1 MDSLDLFFKKYSYK
15 FPKGYPDLNDE
26 QDINLLAD
34 LLEGLGIN
42 LGEAKKQAFQNLS
55 TQAQEIGKEIMKA
68 LNVPEDEIKS
78 DTKNRIVILT
88 DISRSEV
95 FKKLEELG
103 YERKINIPGS
113 SAGGFVAPNGVEIIH
128 KSKSL
133 TAVGGA
139 GIENENIFVNT
150 INNYI
155 EQNGGKINIKII
167 PSTGKTLEYK
177 NIVKAFA
184 VGKESEKTEEKAD
197 ALLID
202 DSGSK
207 YAISIKKDGA
217 FRWASVMRD
226 FKDFYDTFLKKAY
239 EGKIPTLK
247 LETDPENPKVL
258 QMINPSNNKPYGRV
272 FITDVPQFTDEEYLK
287 KVIFGTDNSVV
298 VQKTFTDS
306 DFSYNESS
314 NALTIKVTKTITSL
328 DEIGED
334 ELPML
339 EFERNASKAT
349 ALDGYKG
356 RGIILRISPQERA
369 LKSSTKANNLSLTY
383 SDAIS

>member
-1 MDSLDLFFKKYSYK
+1 MNSLDLFFKKYSYK
-15 FPKGYPDLNDE
+15 FPKGYPDLNNE

-34 LLEGLGIN
+34 LLEGLDIN
-42 LGEAKKQAFQNLS
+42 LGEAKKPFQNLS
-55 TQAQEIGKEIMKA
+55 TQAQETGKEIIQA
-68 LNVPEDEIKS
+68 LNIPEDEIKS
-78 DTKNRIVILT
+78 DAKNRIIILT
-88 DISRSEV
+88 DISRNEV

-103 YERKINIPGS
+103 YKREINVRGS
-113 SAGGFVAPNGVEIIH
+113 SAGGFIAPNGVEIIH

-155 EQNGGKINIKII
+155 EQNEGKINIKII

-177 NIVKAFA
+177 NIVKASA

-207 YAISIKKDGA
+207 YAISIKKDGP

-247 LETDPENPKVL
+247 LEPDPQNPKVL
-258 QMINPSNNKPYGRV
+258 QMINPANNKPYGRV

-287 KVIFGTDNSVV
+287 KVIFGTDNSVI

-314 NALTIKVTKTITSL
+314 NVLTIKVTKTITSL

-383 SDAIS
+383 SEAIS